1 MTENNTNVR
10 IDKWLWAARFCKT
23 RSLAREMIEGGNV
36 ENNQNRTKPGK
47 VVEIGSHITITK
59 GYNKIEVVVL
69 GISDIRREAK
79 LAQQLYEETP
89 ESVKKREDLELA
101 RKQNIL
107 FSPHPDQ
114 KPDKKQRRELIDLKY
129 NY

>member
-1 MTENNTNVR
+1 M
-10 IDKWLWAARFCKT
+10 
-23 RSLAREMIEGGNV
+23 
-36 ENNQNRTKPGK
+36 
-47 VVEIGSHITITK
+47 
-59 GYNKIEVVVL
+59 
-69 GISDIRREAK
+69 
-79 LAQQLYEETP
+79 
-89 ESVKKREDLELA
+89 KKREDLELA